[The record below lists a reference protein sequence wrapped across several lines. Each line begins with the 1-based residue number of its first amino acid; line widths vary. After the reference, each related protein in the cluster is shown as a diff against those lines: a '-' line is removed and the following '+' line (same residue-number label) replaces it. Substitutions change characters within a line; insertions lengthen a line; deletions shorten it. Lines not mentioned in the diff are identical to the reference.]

1 MRQWTAL
8 AITLTTGIA
17 LAACTGQD
25 TTPSNDD
32 AGGSA
37 PTTASDAGET
47 TGGANGATPAAGD
60 ASAGGETGAG
70 ATAAPE
76 SEAASTGGA
85 SADEII
91 ATVNGE
97 PIALSEFQRQAFDTQ
112 RYFVDQG
119 GIDPNTADGQ
129 KQLLFLRRQVLS
141 DMINQTLIEQ
151 AAAELGITA
160 TDDEIQAS
168 LQKYIDEL
176 GGEDKFEQSLVD
188 TGSTREQVTAMERA
202 GIIGK
207 KMLDQI
213 AGDVPTTA
221 EFVHA
226 RHVLCKTA
234 DACQDALLRLDGGED
249 FAAVAKD
256 VSEDPTTRDR
266 GGDLDWVTR
275 GMLPSQQLEDAL
287 FGLEAGARSN
297 VVQTDFGFHVI
308 ELIERDPER
317 ALDEA
322 QRTRLKEKRLIAW
335 QDERRKAAKIEI
347 MVDDL
352 KDAANPVP
360 AATTPSGT

>member
-1 MRQWTAL
+1 
-8 AITLTTGIA
+8 
-17 LAACTGQD
+17 
-25 TTPSNDD
+25 
-32 AGGSA
+32 
-37 PTTASDAGET
+37 
-47 TGGANGATPAAGD
+47 
-60 ASAGGETGAG
+60 AGGEAAGGGGTGAEAG
-70 ATAAPE
+70 GDATAAATAE
-76 SEAASTGGA
+76 VGSDAVSGGRTDTG
-85 SADEII
+85 EVI
-91 ATVNGE
+91 AVVNGE
-97 PIALSEFQRQAFDTQ
+97 AISLGEFQRQAFDTQ

-119 GIDPNTADGQ
+119 GIDPNTEDGQ

-151 AAAELGITA
+151 AATELGITA
-160 TDDEIQAS
+160 SDEEIQAS

-176 GGEDKFEQSLVD
+176 GGEDKFEQSLAD
-188 TGSTREQVTAMERA
+188 TGSTREQVTEMERA
-202 GIIGK
+202 SIIGT

-226 RHVLCKTA
+226 RHILCKSA
-234 DACQDALLRLDGGED
+234 DVCQDALLRLEGGED
-249 FAAVAKD
+249 FTAVAKE

-287 FGLEAGARSN
+287 FALEPGTRSN

-322 QRTRLKEKRLIAW
+322 QRTRLKEKKLIAW

-347 MVDDL
+347 MVEDL
-352 KDAANPVP
+352 KDAADPVP
-360 AATTPSGT
+360 AGTTPSGT